1 VHRVAVIGAN
11 GQVGA
16 ELCLLLSTVAEIDL
30 VPICRN
36 RTGSAFL
43 RYSGISCR
51 HGRVGDPTEAAQLI
65 GDCDA
70 ILNCALGTGTPS
82 EIRAF
87 DRALIHNLFACSPPG
102 AIIIHLSTLMVHGD
116 PRPGLRLRLRNP
128 YARAKLAAEKR
139 VGVESS
145 RGGKPGYTLRLGHVC
160 GSLQNITEK
169 IRREI
174 GSGQVAL
181 PEADTASNTVYTV
194 TIVDAITSI
203 LAGNERPGTYDLTNH
218 PQWTWRQVYEFESQR
233 AGLRFRARTVRVPR
247 PMAIHRRLLG
257 WTRGKLRRLAG
268 TELVRQTLEKCL
280 ALCSKAVND
289 RAQAIWY
296 TLRARSEI
304 NLLAHDR
311 PLPPELSWLPLDRS
325 SLTSL
330 RPTQELL
337 SNGVFENSKGG
348 TRLRWPKELAYYTLP
363 PADIVEET
371 G

>member
-16 ELCLLLSTVAEIDL
+16 ELCLHLSKVAGIDL

-51 HGRVGDPTEAAQLI
+51 HGRVGHPSEAAPLI

-70 ILNCALGTGTPS
+70 IVNCALGTGTPS
-82 EIRAF
+82 EIRSF

-102 AIIIHLSTLMVHGD
+102 ATIIHLSTLMVHGD
-116 PRPGLRLRLRNP
+116 PRPGPRLRLRNP

-139 VGVESS
+139 VRIESS
-145 RGGKPGYTLRLGHVC
+145 RGGRPGYTLRLGHVC
-160 GSLQNITEK
+160 GPLQNITEK
-169 IRREI
+169 IRKEVA
-174 GSGQVAL
+174 SGEVAL

-194 TIVDAITSI
+194 TIVDAIASI
-203 LAGNERPGTYDLTNH
+203 LAGNERPGTYDLTNQ

-233 AGLRFRARTVRVPR
+233 AGLPFRARTVPVPR
-247 PMAIHRRLLG
+247 PIALHRRLLG
-257 WTRGKLRRLAG
+257 WTRGKLRCLAG

-280 ALCSKAVND
+280 ALCSKAMND
-289 RAQAIWY
+289 RAQALWY
-296 TLRARSEI
+296 TLRARAEI
-304 NLLAHDR
+304 NLLAADP
-311 PLPPELSWLPLDRS
+311 PLAPELSWLPLNRS

-337 SNGVFENSKGG
+337 SNNVIENPLSGA
-348 TRLRWPKELAYYTLP
+348 RLRWAKDLAYDTLP
-363 PADIVEET
+363 PAGIVEET